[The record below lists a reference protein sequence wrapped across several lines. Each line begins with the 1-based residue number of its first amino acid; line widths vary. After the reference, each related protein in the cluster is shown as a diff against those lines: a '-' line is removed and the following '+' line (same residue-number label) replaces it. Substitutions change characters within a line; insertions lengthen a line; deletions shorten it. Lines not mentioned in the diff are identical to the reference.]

1 MPHQSLI
8 EIHRGNLVDVV
19 HRGSFAVADFDG
31 SLVASAGDPELRTWT
46 RSSLKPLQALPLVES
61 GAYAALRLTPRE
73 LAVVCASHAG
83 EPDHLAAVQSIL
95 RKARVPEEMLSCG
108 VHPPL
113 SEAAAKS
120 LLLAGQKP
128 TSLHANC
135 SGKHAGMLALAAYL
149 NLPLETYRF
158 PDHPVQKAIRRIL
171 SRFTGL
177 PEDDLAMEVDGCGVP
192 NYALPLH
199 SMAMAVAR
207 LCDATIF
214 ESWREEAC
222 YEIVNAMTIFPE
234 MVGGTGRFDTVLMR
248 VANRRLVSKGGAEG
262 YQIIGLLPGAR
273 GRGSPALGIAM
284 KIEDGDGGNRARPR
298 IVIEMLRRLGVLSE
312 QEIAALYPF
321 NEMQVY
327 NLHREVAGYC
337 QSVFDITI

>member
-1 MPHQSLI
+1 MAHQPLI
-8 EIHRGNLVDVV
+8 EIRRGNIGDIV
-19 HRGSFAVADFDG
+19 HRGSFAVANFDG
-31 SLVASAGDPELRTWT
+31 SLLASAGDPELRAWT
-46 RSSLKPLQALPLVES
+46 RSSLKPFQALPLVES
-61 GAYAALRLTPRE
+61 GASAALGLTPRE

-95 RKARVPEEMLSCG
+95 RKAQVPVGMLSCG

-113 SEAAAKS
+113 NDAAAQS

-171 SRFTGL
+171 ARFTGL
-177 PEDDLAMEVDGCGVP
+177 PEAELALEVDGCGVP
-192 NYALPLH
+192 NYAMPLR

-222 YEIVNAMTIFPE
+222 YEIINAMTTFPE
-234 MVGGTGRFDTVLMR
+234 MVGGTGRFDTLLMR
-248 VANRRLVSKGGAEG
+248 VANRRLICKGGAEG

-273 GRGSPALGIAM
+273 GRGAAAQGIAM

-298 IVIEMLRRLGVLSE
+298 IVIELLRQLGVLSE
-312 QEIAALYPF
+312 QDIAALYPF

-327 NLHREVAGYC
+327 NLHREVAGSYAP
-337 QSVFDITI
+337 VFDID